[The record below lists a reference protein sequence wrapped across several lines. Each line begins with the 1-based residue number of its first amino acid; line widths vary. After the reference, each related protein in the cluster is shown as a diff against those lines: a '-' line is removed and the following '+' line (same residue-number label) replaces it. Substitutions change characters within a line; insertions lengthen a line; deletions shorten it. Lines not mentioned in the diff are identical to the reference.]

1 MTEWIDVKKEEPK
14 ANKPVWAASPNVVK
28 CAYDTFLLHTDKDG
42 QWRDNRGYLFS
53 GKVNFWQYADVP
65 QCEGVC

>member
-14 ANKPVWAASPNVVK
+14 ANKPVWTASPNVVK

-42 QWRDNRGYLFS
+42 QWRDEFGILFS
-53 GKVNFWQYADVP
+53 RKVAFWKYAEVP
-65 QCEGVC
+65 VCEGVC